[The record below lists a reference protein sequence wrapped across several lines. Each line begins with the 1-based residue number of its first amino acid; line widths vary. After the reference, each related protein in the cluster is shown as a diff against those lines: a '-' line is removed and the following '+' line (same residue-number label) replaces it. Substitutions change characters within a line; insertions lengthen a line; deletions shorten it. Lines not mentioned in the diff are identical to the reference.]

1 MTKKVPAMPK
11 KKCEI
16 ITIHKDLFEALVYV
30 KFCSHII
37 VKPRQEG
44 WRTPDTDAL
53 YEYALI
59 ELARLDM
66 LKSSLKDF
74 DQCNE
79 EIKKVPYV
87 TQNKRETFSI
97 NKDLFEALAYITF
110 CAQKVAETRQKGWS
124 APDADIQSKY
134 ALIENDKLDILKK
147 SLDDFEDVLKFCS
160 FTIR

>member
-1 MTKKVPAMPK
+1 M
-11 KKCEI
+11 
-16 ITIHKDLFEALVYV
+16 DFR
-30 KFCSHII
+30 